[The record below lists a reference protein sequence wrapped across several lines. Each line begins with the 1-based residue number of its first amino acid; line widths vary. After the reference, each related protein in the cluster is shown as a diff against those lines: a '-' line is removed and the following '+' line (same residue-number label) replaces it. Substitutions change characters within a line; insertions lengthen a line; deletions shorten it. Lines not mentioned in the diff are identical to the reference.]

1 MNVKTKDSLFK
12 KLWNAHDI
20 QTIQK
25 KCFQLVFR
33 KLEHINI
40 RDIL

>member
-1 MNVKTKDSLFK
+1 MNEKTKDSLFK
-12 KLWNAHDI
+12 KLRNAQDI

-25 KCFQLVFR
+25 KCFQLVFS
-33 KLEHINI
+33 KLEHINT